1 LFLRTVFAEKT
12 VSLKSEVPVRFIYA
26 DGDKHTFPIEAA
38 GFSRG
43 WGVDP
48 KTNGLAV
55 FLGSGSV
62 QSQDPDSVGLD
73 SLIREALFQI
83 MGIADAR
90 KTEVKEGLH
99 RQWYSG
105 NMERIQML
113 PGDGGTLRSIVP
125 D

>member
-1 LFLRTVFAEKT
+1 
-12 VSLKSEVPVRFIYA
+12 
-26 DGDKHTFPIEAA
+26 
-38 GFSRG
+38 
-43 WGVDP
+43 
-48 KTNGLAV
+48 V

-73 SLIREALFQI
+73 SLIREALFRI
-83 MGIADAR
+83 LGIADAR
-90 KTEVKEGLH
+90 KTEVKEGLQ